1 MLMSASVIM
10 ETVLMIVSTQKL
22 VIIVSVLLDI
32 SFKLTSMIVKV
43 NKYIAS
49 STLSNSLSFLS

>member
-10 ETVLMIVSTQKL
+10 ETVLMIVSTQRL